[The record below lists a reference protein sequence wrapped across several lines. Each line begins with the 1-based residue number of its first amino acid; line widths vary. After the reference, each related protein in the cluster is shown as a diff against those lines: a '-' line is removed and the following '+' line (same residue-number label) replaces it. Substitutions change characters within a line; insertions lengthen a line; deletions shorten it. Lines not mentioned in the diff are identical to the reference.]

1 MAIEKINGI
10 DGAMPPE
17 IESSLVDLTQ
27 QPMIEGV
34 TELDDGSAIIGE
46 MEMESE
52 TPIAIPFDANLAEH
66 IDEDVLSEIS
76 NEITGNIEDDTNSRS
91 DWEEQYKGGLELLGM
106 SYEDRSEPFEGASG
120 IVHPLLAESV
130 TQF

>member
-1 MAIEKINGI
+1 MAIENINGI
-10 DGAMPPE
+10 ADAVAPELEANLVKLPPE
-17 IESSLVDLTQ
+17 ALV
-27 QPMIEGV
+27 EGV

-76 NEITGNIEDDTNSRS
+76 NAN
-91 DWEEQYKGGLELLGM
+91 
-106 SYEDRSEPFEGASG
+106 
-120 IVHPLLAESV
+120 
-130 TQF
+130 